1 MVLQATEGGLFLRSH
16 KPFAFAYLLKEGYW
30 DKLVDTLPQGTLRRV
45 KHQMLILEGLFR
57 ASELGDDRSE
67 KGLLEYLKKA
77 LNGKTYDDV
86 VALTGR
92 WKLCSLSGPA
102 PAVKVDAKKRQGKGK
117 PGDGGKKGK
126 GKVAVAAAADDEGG
140 EGAGEDADDGGKG
153 QGKGPEVDEDEE
165 EGDVTGIPWSQRHSN
180 LIQKVSA
187 RMQTAML
194 ADTLLSH
201 YISWCTT
208 RKEAASGCAFP
219 DGQVLFDH
227 VEEKLCS

>member
-1 MVLQATEGGLFLRSH
+1 MLLHATEGDLFLRSH

-92 WKLCSLSGPA
+92 WKLCSLSAPA

-117 PGDGGKKGK
+117 PGDGGNNGK
-126 GKVAVAAAADDEGG
+126 EKVAVAAADDDEGG
-140 EGAGEDADDGGKG
+140 KGAGEDADDGGKG
-153 QGKGPEVDEDEE
+153 KGKGPADDEDEE
-165 EGDVTGIPWSQRHSN
+165 EGDVTGIPWSQRHNN
-180 LIQKVSA
+180 LIQQISA

-194 ADTLLSH
+194 ADALVSH
-201 YISWCTT
+201 
-208 RKEAASGCAFP
+208 
-219 DGQVLFDH
+219 
-227 VEEKLCS
+227 